1 MGPAPGKYLLRILF
15 DHAQIEASDLQVRVE
30 RLLCDYPP
38 GRIHVEVRADASSN
52 PVLSIRGS
60 LEDVDVCH
68 AIIDES
74 LIRRCELSFA
84 RLVDEAGAEIRT
96 RAYPTLAQI
105 EQHLRAFVD
114 HVGIAV
120 IGFDSWRELLHALF
134 RNRIDALGES
144 HLASPMS
151 LSPLECCQFDD
162 LVDLITREYS
172 YWESGKTLSIAELLG
187 ILGWCSSINELR
199 AALEEKTQKVSLW
212 DQVFARRFSHRDD
225 WDSIKKDVGFV
236 VRMRHSV
243 MHHRPVRLA
252 AIQALKDK
260 ERELSKALSTVD
272 LKVSDEDRSDA
283 QEGAKMFVSR
293 ATASSALA
301 ASLSLSWPALD
312 LEACRRQTERINQ
325 MMTLP
330 AMEALRRSLAAL
342 DLEAF
347 RRQTERINQMMTLP
361 AMEALR
367 KQTELIGQMRSLA
380 ALDLEAFRRQIG
392 QARTGARSD
401 TQGSIPHSDDAESRS
416 ELDAGDQSADTHRL
430 DDEAGQESDEM

>member
-1 MGPAPGKYLLRILF
+1 
-15 DHAQIEASDLQVRVE
+15 
-30 RLLCDYPP
+30 
-38 GRIHVEVRADASSN
+38 
-52 PVLSIRGS
+52 
-60 LEDVDVCH
+60 
-68 AIIDES
+68 
-74 LIRRCELSFA
+74 
-84 RLVDEAGAEIRT
+84 
-96 RAYPTLAQI
+96 
-105 EQHLRAFVD
+105 
-114 HVGIAV
+114 
-120 IGFDSWRELLHALF
+120 
-134 RNRIDALGES
+134 
-144 HLASPMS
+144 MS

-380 ALDLEAFRRQIG
+380 ALDLEAFRRQTERINQMMTLPAMEALRRSLAALDLEAFRRQIG